1 MSHPVQLSKQKNY
14 LERKACRV
22 AGGLQ
27 HHEDV
32 IYRHGK
38 LGPMITCSKVFEEL
52 YYWSSALNSHNAR
65 IMHHLRQ
72 SFAAVQGHWSCN
84 NDYLSAKLESNSL
97 ISSRQ
102 ISGVRTRE
110 ASLECSDDEEH
121 EVLQKW
127 EPSSEARVHQTRRYF
142 TLQSIV
148 FEIPAVHTWCM
159 DVDMI
164 LKKLVSVWFQLPPF
178 ALNQNTLAPNC
189 TSAAREVTILTFTSA
204 RLWWTTASWLEKSH
218 GQVQIRAVL
227 IY

>member
-1 MSHPVQLSKQKNY
+1 MASLDPWSPVPKSSKTYIIDHQLQIHIM
-14 LERKACRV
+14 
-22 AGGLQ
+22 Q
-27 HHEDV
+27 H
-32 IYRHGK
+32 
-38 LGPMITCSKVFEEL
+38 LP
-52 YYWSSALNSHNAR
+52 
-65 IMHHLRQ
+65 Q
-72 SFAAVQGHWSCN
+72 SFAAVQGHRSSN
-84 NDYLSAKLESNSL
+84 NDYISAKLESNSL

-110 ASLECSDDEEH
+110 ASLECDEEH

-127 EPSSEARVHQTRRYF
+127 EPSSEARAHQTRRYF

-164 LKKLVSVWFQLPPF
+164 LKKLVSVWFQLPPL

-227 IY
+227 IC